1 MDQEL
6 KDFSMNFKETVLT
19 ILKDS
24 MLYKTRQSLFIPRHS
39 RTFKEHINP
48 EYNIQSTNIV
58 EFAKIQFGLNIGGA
72 GWVLTLLP
80 WIHHCNFSE
89 GQKKNYVCPDRN

>member
-1 MDQEL
+1 M
-6 KDFSMNFKETVLT
+6 DFSMNFKETVLT

-48 EYNIQSTNIV
+48 EYRVLIL
-58 EFAKIQFGLNIGGA
+58 LN
-72 GWVLTLLP
+72 LQK
-80 WIHHCNFSE
+80 FSL
-89 GQKKNYVCPDRN
+89 V